1 MTARHGVRWAV
12 RHRSPGDELMMKLGG
27 VEVVGTSIAAL
38 ATAFAVPRYRTAI
51 DMGRC
56 SPTLAAQDT
65 VLLTHCHSDHVAGL
79 VAWLSAH
86 TRRHT
91 GRTTRLVVPAERR
104 DALTRALLVWPD
116 LDGVRRRVDLEG
128 VIVGARPGD
137 TVSVEDGV
145 ARAIPADHPV
155 PSLGWA
161 LADSATARPR
171 VVFSGDGAPG
181 LYGDHPEL
189 LDGDAAVVD
198 CSFVAG
204 GSRVAARLSAHGHA
218 ADWNELRPDLRCDEL
233 VLAHL
238 PPDLDPEELHD
249 AFDLSSAGPAL
260 AAWWPAPVTTSLESP

>member
-12 RHRSPGDELMMKLGG
+12 RRRSAGDELMMELAG

-38 ATAFAVPRYRTAI
+38 ATAFAVPRYRTAV

-56 SPTLAAQDT
+56 SETLAAQDT

-91 GRTTRLVVPAERR
+91 GRPTRLLVPAERR
-104 DALTRALLVWPD
+104 EALTRALLVWPD
-116 LDGVRRRVDLEG
+116 LDGVRRRVDLEA
-128 VIVGARPGD
+128 VIAGARPGD
-137 TVSVEDGV
+137 MVDLESGV
-145 ARAIPADHPV
+145 ARALPADHPV

-171 VVFSGDGAPG
+171 VVFSGDGAPR
-181 LYGDHPEL
+181 LYREHPEL
-189 LDGDAAVVD
+189 LDADVAVVD
-198 CSFVAG
+198 CSFVSG

-218 ADWNELRPDLRCDEL
+218 ADWNDLRPDLRCDEL

-238 PPDLDPEELHD
+238 PADLDPEELSR
-249 AFDLSSAGPAL
+249 AFDLRAAGPAL
-260 AAWWPAPVTTSLESP
+260 AAWWPTPVTTSSETP

>member
-1 MTARHGVRWAV
+1 MRWAV
-12 RHRSPGDELMMKLGG
+12 RHQSPGDELKMDLAG

-38 ATAFAVPRYRTAI
+38 ATAFAVPRYRTAV

-56 SPTLAAQDT
+56 SQTLAAQDT

-91 GRTTRLVVPAERR
+91 GRPTRLVVPAERR
-104 DALTRALLVWPD
+104 EPLTRALTVWPD
-116 LDGVRRRVDLEG
+116 LDGVRRRVDLEA

-137 TVSVEDGV
+137 TVELASGV
-145 ARAIPADHPV
+145 ARALPADHPV

-161 LADSATARPR
+161 LADSVTARPR
-171 VVFSGDGAPG
+171 LVFSGDGAPR
-181 LYGDHPEL
+181 LYHEQPEL
-189 LDGDAAVVD
+189 LDADVAIVD
-198 CSFVAG
+198 CSFVSE

-218 ADWNELRPDLRCDEL
+218 ADWNDLRPHMRCDEL

-238 PPDLDPEELHD
+238 PADLDPEELSRT
-249 AFDLSSAGPAL
+249 FELRSTGPTL
-260 AAWWPAPVTTSLESP
+260 AAWWPAPVTTGSESP